1 MNPSVNVREESNG
14 DLVRSNTSTVETTAE
29 TTVPVIAIAEAAK
42 IARNSGLASAAA
54 YEASPLLVLRMG
66 QTVRAVAQQRKRFA
80 PGHILVRMTAF
91 AAQRQDLGM
100 VRFAW
105 SPAWET
111 HLAVR
116 MFIDPRGR
124 PYHESWHAAM
134 AGEAARLH
142 LTALLAVNPLRG
154 SVPDFLT
161 PPPRSPAPR
170 FRDQLDQV
178 RATPPEQVTEDLRR
192 CRRTLLG
199 NALGVVD
206 KMLTDPAAARDRFA
220 DQMQAAWE
228 RLVAPFW
235 PSIQAV
241 LDADVAHR
249 SRQLTGQG
257 LRPMLEG
264 IDARISW
271 SDGTVVVCDGMDIR
285 VELRGRGLLLMPS
298 AYIWPAVAAV
308 VDEPWQPTIV
318 YPARGIADLWQQAAP
333 PPDAL
338 ARLLGRTRA
347 LLLVRLDRPASTAT
361 LAARHGLSPSGTS
374 KHLTVM
380 RDAGLVAGARHGH
393 EIRYARTRLGTE
405 LSRAA
410 AARGP

>member
-1 MNPSVNVREESNG
+1 
-14 DLVRSNTSTVETTAE
+14 
-29 TTVPVIAIAEAAK
+29 
-42 IARNSGLASAAA
+42 
-54 YEASPLLVLRMG
+54 
-66 QTVRAVAQQRKRFA
+66 
-80 PGHILVRMTAF
+80 MTAF
-91 AAQRQDLGM
+91 AMQRQDLGR

-116 MFIDPRGR
+116 MFIDPCGR

-142 LTALLAVNPLRG
+142 LAPLFAVNPLRG

-161 PPPRSPAPR
+161 PPPHQPAPR
-170 FRDQLDQV
+170 FQDQLAQI

-192 CRRTLLG
+192 CRGTLRG
-199 NALGVVD
+199 NAQGAVD
-206 KMLTDPAAARDRFA
+206 KMLADPAAARDLLA
-220 DQMQAAWE
+220 GQVQAAWE

-249 SRQLTGQG
+249 SRQLTDRG

-264 IDARISW
+264 IDARITW
-271 SDGTVVVCDGMDIR
+271 DDGTVVVSDGADIL

-298 AYIWPAVAAV
+298 AYVWPAVAAV

-318 YPARGIADLWQQAAP
+318 YPARGIANLWQQAAP

-347 LLLVRLDRPASTAT
+347 LLLARLDRPASTAT

-374 KHLTVM
+374 KHLTAM
-380 RDAGLVAGARHGH
+380 RDAGLVAGTRHGH

-410 AARGP
+410 AAGGP

>member
-1 MNPSVNVREESNG
+1 
-14 DLVRSNTSTVETTAE
+14 
-29 TTVPVIAIAEAAK
+29 
-42 IARNSGLASAAA
+42 
-54 YEASPLLVLRMG
+54 
-66 QTVRAVAQQRKRFA
+66 
-80 PGHILVRMTAF
+80 MTAF
-91 AAQRQDLGM
+91 AAQRQDLST

-111 HLAVR
+111 LLAVR

-124 PYHESWHAAM
+124 PYHQTWHAAM

-142 LTALLAVNPLRG
+142 LAPLFAVNPLRG
-154 SVPDFLT
+154 SVPDFLA
-161 PPPRSPAPR
+161 PPPHQPAPR
-170 FRDQLDQV
+170 FRDQLDEI

-192 CRRTLLG
+192 CRQTLTG
-199 NALGVVD
+199 KAQGALD
-206 KMLTDPAAARDRFA
+206 QMLTDPAAARDLLA
-220 DQMQAAWE
+220 GQVQAAWE

-235 PSIQAV
+235 PRIRAV

-249 SRQLTGQG
+249 SRQLTGHG

-264 IDARISW
+264 IDARITW
-271 SDGTVVVCDGMDIR
+271 GEGTVVVNDGTDLT
-285 VELRGRGLLLMPS
+285 VELRGRGLVLMPS
-298 AYIWPAVAAV
+298 AYIWPAVAAI

-338 ARLLGRTRA
+338 VRLLGRTRA
-347 LLLVRLDRPASTAT
+347 LLLARLDRPASTGT
-361 LAARHGLSPSGTS
+361 LAALHGLSPSGTS
-374 KHLTVM
+374 KHLIAM
-380 RDAGLVAGARHGH
+380 RDAGLITGTRHGH

-410 AARGP
+410 VAGGPAAPLRPRPGRAPAYGLRPANDQ

>member
-1 MNPSVNVREESNG
+1 M
-14 DLVRSNTSTVETTAE
+14 TTF
-29 TTVPVIAIAEAAK
+29 
-42 IARNSGLASAAA
+42 SA
-54 YEASPLLVLRMG
+54 G
-66 QTVRAVAQQRKRFA
+66 QE
-80 PGHILVRMTAF
+80 
-91 AAQRQDLGM
+91 DLGT

-111 HLAVR
+111 VSAVR

-142 LTALLAVNPLRG
+142 LAPLFAVNPLRG

-161 PPPRSPAPR
+161 PPPRVPAPR
-170 FRDQLDQV
+170 FSDQLAEI
-178 RATPPEQVTEDLRR
+178 RATPPDQVAEDLRR
-192 CRRTLLG
+192 CRSTLKG
-199 NALGVVD
+199 NGQGVD
-206 KMLTDPAAARDRFA
+206 TMLTDPAAARDLLA
-220 DQMQAAWE
+220 DQVQAAWE

-235 PSIQAV
+235 PRIQAV
-241 LDADVAHR
+241 LDADVAYR
-249 SRQLTGQG
+249 SRQLTGHG

-264 IDARISW
+264 IDARITW
-271 SDGTVVVCDGMDIR
+271 GDGTVIVNDGMDLL
-285 VELRGRGLLLMPS
+285 VELRGRGLVLMPS
-298 AYIWPAVAAV
+298 AYIWPTVAAI

-338 ARLLGRTRA
+338 VRLLGRTRA
-347 LLLVRLDRPASTAT
+347 QLLARLDRPASTGT
-361 LAARHGLSPSGTS
+361 LAALHGLSPSGTS
-374 KHLTVM
+374 KHVIAM
-380 RDAGLVAGARHGH
+380 RGAGLIIGTRHGH

-410 AARGP
+410 AVGGISPG

>member
-1 MNPSVNVREESNG
+1 
-14 DLVRSNTSTVETTAE
+14 
-29 TTVPVIAIAEAAK
+29 
-42 IARNSGLASAAA
+42 
-54 YEASPLLVLRMG
+54 
-66 QTVRAVAQQRKRFA
+66 
-80 PGHILVRMTAF
+80 MTAF

-116 MFIDPRGR
+116 VFIDPRGR
-124 PYHESWHAAM
+124 PYHESWHTAM

-142 LTALLAVNPLRG
+142 LAPLFAVNPLRG

-161 PPPRSPAPR
+161 PPPHQPAPR
-170 FRDQLDQV
+170 FPDQLDEI
-178 RATPPEQVTEDLRR
+178 RATPPEQVAEDLKR
-192 CRRTLLG
+192 CRTTLTG
-199 NALGVVD
+199 KAQGAVD
-206 KMLTDPAAARDRFA
+206 KMLTDPAAARDLLA
-220 DQMQAAWE
+220 CQVQAAWE

-235 PSIQAV
+235 PSIQAI

-249 SRQLTGQG
+249 SRQLTEQG

-264 IDARISW
+264 IDARITW
-271 SDGTVVVCDGMDIR
+271 DDGTVVVNDGSDLL

-298 AYIWPAVAAV
+298 AYIWPAVAVV
-308 VDEPWQPTIV
+308 VDDPWQPTIV
-318 YPARGIADLWQQAAP
+318 YPARGIADLWQRPAP

-347 LLLVRLDRPASTAT
+347 LLLARLDRPASTAT

-374 KHLTVM
+374 KHLTAM
-380 RDAGLVAGARHGH
+380 RDAGLITGTRRGH

-405 LSRAA
+405 LYRAA
-410 AARGP
+410 ATGDP

>member
-1 MNPSVNVREESNG
+1 M
-14 DLVRSNTSTVETTAE
+14 TT
-29 TTVPVIAIAEAAK
+29 
-42 IARNSGLASAAA
+42 
-54 YEASPLLVLRMG
+54 
-66 QTVRAVAQQRKRFA
+66 
-80 PGHILVRMTAF
+80 F

-116 MFIDPRGR
+116 MFTDPRGR

-134 AGEAARLH
+134 AGEAARLR
-142 LTALLAVNPLRG
+142 LTPLFAVNPLRG

-161 PPPRSPAPR
+161 PPPHSSAPR
-170 FRDQLDQV
+170 FPDQLDEI

-192 CRRTLLG
+192 CRGTVG
-199 NALGVVD
+199 GKAQAAVD
-206 KMLTDPAAARDRFA
+206 KMLADPAAARDLLA
-220 DQMQAAWE
+220 DQMRAAWE

-249 SRQLTGQG
+249 SRQLTDRG

-264 IDARISW
+264 IDARITW
-271 SDGTVVVCDGMDIR
+271 SDGTVVVNDGMDIL

-298 AYIWPAVAAV
+298 AYVWPAVAAV

-318 YPARGIADLWQQAAP
+318 YPARGIANLWRQAAP

-347 LLLVRLDRPASTAT
+347 LLLARLDRPASTAT

-374 KHLTVM
+374 KHLTAM
-380 RDAGLVAGARHGH
+380 RDAGLVTGTRHGH

-410 AARGP
+410 AAGGP

>member
-1 MNPSVNVREESNG
+1 M
-14 DLVRSNTSTVETTAE
+14 TV
-29 TTVPVIAIAEAAK
+29 
-42 IARNSGLASAAA
+42 
-54 YEASPLLVLRMG
+54 
-66 QTVRAVAQQRKRFA
+66 
-80 PGHILVRMTAF
+80 F
-91 AAQRQDLGM
+91 AAQPQDLGI

-124 PYHESWHAAM
+124 PYHESWHTAM

-142 LTALLAVNPLRG
+142 LTSLFAVSPLRG

-161 PPPRSPAPR
+161 PPPHSPAPR
-170 FRDQLDQV
+170 FSDQLDEI
-178 RATPPEQVTEDLRR
+178 RATPPEQVSEDLRR
-192 CRRTLLG
+192 CRETLRG
-199 NALGVVD
+199 KAQRAVD
-206 KMLTDPAAARDRFA
+206 KMLTDPAAARDLLA
-220 DQMQAAWE
+220 VQVQAAWE

-235 PSIQAV
+235 PSIQAI

-249 SRQLTGQG
+249 SRQLTGHG

-264 IDARISW
+264 IDARITW
-271 SDGTVVVCDGMDIR
+271 DDGTVVVNDGRDIL

-298 AYIWPAVAAV
+298 AYIWPGVAVV
-308 VDEPWQPTIV
+308 VDEPWQPAIV

-347 LLLVRLDRPASTAT
+347 LLLVRLDRPASTGT

-374 KHLTVM
+374 KHLTAM
-380 RDAGLVAGARHGH
+380 RDAGLITGTRRGH

-405 LSRAA
+405 LCRAA
-410 AARGP
+410 ATGNP